1 MLNTSNE
8 EQCTIVTEQ
17 QEIKLADF
25 ELPLK
30 VHRTPQKA
38 RSITNHQMVNIICN
52 SVSAHSQNLKISQLG
67 GKKKGSPKHRESYRL
82 HTLYAVQLLLCNFKE
97 LQPQVLTRTCSL
109 LTNMSLKCQVQSA
122 LVPSSLES
130 LARVF
135 RLRLT

>member
-67 GKKKGSPKHRESYRL
+67 GKKKKALRSTVKVNDYIHYMQFNCFCATSK
-82 HTLYAVQLLLCNFKE
+82 NF
-97 LQPQVLTRTCSL
+97 
-109 LTNMSLKCQVQSA
+109 SLKCSPVHA
-122 LVPSSLES
+122 H
-130 LARVF
+130 F
-135 RLRLT
+135 